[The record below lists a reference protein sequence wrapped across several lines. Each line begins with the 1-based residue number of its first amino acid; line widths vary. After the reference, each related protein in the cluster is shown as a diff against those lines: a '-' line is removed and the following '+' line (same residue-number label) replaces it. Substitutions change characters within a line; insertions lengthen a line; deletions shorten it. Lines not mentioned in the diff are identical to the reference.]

1 MRNANF
7 LRGRAP
13 TILTVVAALGVIST
27 AVLTAKAVPKAAKR
41 KAKAEEEK
49 GEELTKLETA
59 VAVAPAYIPTVLA
72 GASTIVCLFGA
83 NVLNK
88 RSQASI
94 ASAYALLDTS
104 YKEYK
109 GKLKELYGEEA
120 HQKIV
125 EAIAVEKAKTVYIQT
140 QGFISNGDVT
150 FDPDIGEKVWF
161 YEEHGDCLFQATVAQ
176 VLLGEYHFNR
186 NYTLRGCGSLGELYS
201 FWGLPTNELR
211 DSLGWT
217 MRDEIMWVDFEHPK
231 REIPFSEDMP
241 ENERVCY
248 FIKTVFAPEIDYDK
262 DYFEE

>member
-1 MRNANF
+1 MRNTNF

-27 AVLTAKAVPKAAKR
+27 AVLTAKAVPKAEKR

-109 GKLKELYGEEA
+109 GKLKGLYGEEA

-125 EAIAVEKAKTVYIQT
+125 EAIAVEKAEHMSLTAA
-140 QGFISNGDVT
+140 T
-150 FDPDIGEKVWF
+150 FGTPCDLALDENASEPVWF
-161 YEEHGDCLFQATVAQ
+161 FEENGDCLFQATIEQ
-176 VLLGEYHFNR
+176 VMQAEYHFNR
-186 NYTLRGCGSLGELYS
+186 NYVLRGYANLSEFYLFL
-201 FWGLPTNELR
+201 GLPTNE
-211 DSLGWT
+211 
-217 MRDEIMWVDFEHPK
+217 MRDTMWWTVCDELYWVDFNHRK
-231 REIPFSEDMP
+231 KEIDGKE
-241 ENERVCY
+241 CY
-248 FIKTVFAPEIDYDK
+248 FIETPFPPRIGNAEDMI
-262 DYFEE
+262 F

>member
-1 MRNANF
+1 MRNTNF

-27 AVLTAKAVPKAAKR
+27 AVLTAKAVPKAEKR

-59 VAVAPAYIPTVLA
+59 VAVAPAYIPTVIA

-120 HQKIV
+120 HQKIIEV
-125 EAIAVEKAKTVYIQT
+125 IAVEKAEH
-140 QGFISNGDVT
+140 VT
-150 FDPDIGEKVWF
+150 LSAPNFASTCCLSLDENTSEPVWF
-161 YEEHGDCLFQATVAQ
+161 YEENGDCLFKATIEQVIQA
-176 VLLGEYHFNR
+176 EYHFNR
-186 NYTLRGCGSLGELYS
+186 NYTLRGYAGLSELYE
-201 FWGLPTNELR
+201 FLGLPTNKRR
-211 DSLGWT
+211 DSLGWSCT
-217 MRDEIMWVDFEHPK
+217 TGISWVDFEHRK
-231 REIPFSEDMP
+231 KEFPFSEGQPDS
-241 ENERVCY
+241 ERICY
-248 FIKTVFAPEIDYDK
+248 FIDTPFPPEIGYDK
-262 DYFEE
+262 DW

>member
-1 MRNANF
+1 MRNTNF

-104 YKEYK
+104 YK
-109 GKLKELYGEEA
+109 
-120 HQKIV
+120 
-125 EAIAVEKAKTVYIQT
+125 
-140 QGFISNGDVT
+140 
-150 FDPDIGEKVWF
+150 
-161 YEEHGDCLFQATVAQ
+161 
-176 VLLGEYHFNR
+176 
-186 NYTLRGCGSLGELYS
+186 
-201 FWGLPTNELR
+201 
-211 DSLGWT
+211 
-217 MRDEIMWVDFEHPK
+217 
-231 REIPFSEDMP
+231 
-241 ENERVCY
+241 
-248 FIKTVFAPEIDYDK
+248 
-262 DYFEE
+262 